1 MHLFEGNVMSVL
13 GHDVDLLGPCVHG
26 ELPGP
31 RSAALLARQSRRESN
46 ARVYGRHF
54 PIAVENAAGSF
65 LQDVDGNVFIDF
77 LTGAGVLSLGHCH
90 PELVAVAAEQLGR
103 FGHGLDLPTAAKDAF
118 VEAQLSM
125 LPGRMAE
132 RTRVHFCGPTGANA
146 VDAAIK
152 LCKTATGRG
161 DVISFQGGFHG
172 TTHAGM
178 ALTGLVANKA
188 PIGNGVPGVHFFPF
202 SNCADCPL
210 SLRRDQCSVNC
221 VGFLEKSLR
230 DPNGGVPR
238 PAAVL
243 LEMVQGEGGVV
254 PADAEFVRRVRDLT
268 RELDVPLVVDE
279 VQTGCGRTGTW
290 FAFEQYG
297 IEPDVIVAS
306 KALSGIGQPVAL
318 IMYDERLDTWRP
330 GAHTGTFRGNQ
341 VAFATGARAVE
352 IVRRDDVLGNVRDR
366 AQQVQRRLDVLRA
379 HPWVRDVRG
388 RGLMWGI
395 ELAHPV
401 TGERAGDV
409 AERVQA
415 RALRRGLIVE
425 LGGRDDCVV
434 RMLPPLN
441 VTADVVD
448 VACSILID
456 ALDHVTAGRPADGA
470 LARPGVDA

>member
-1 MHLFEGNVMSVL
+1 
-13 GHDVDLLGPCVHG
+13 LLGPVDPQWTVRVLG

-31 RSAALLARQSRRESN
+31 RSRELLARQERRESN

-54 PIAVENAAGSF
+54 PIAVEDARGSF
-65 LQDVDGNVFIDF
+65 LRDVDGNVFIDF

-103 FGHGLDLPTAAKDAF
+103 FGHGLDLPSPAKDAF

-132 RTRVHFCGPTGANA
+132 RTKVHFCGPAGANA

-152 LCKTATGRG
+152 LCKIATGRG
-161 DVISFQGGFHG
+161 DVVSFQGGFHG
-172 TTHAGM
+172 TTHVGM
-178 ALTGLVANKA
+178 AVTGVVSTKSAV
-188 PIGNGVPGVHFFPF
+188 GNGVPGVHFFPY
-202 SNCADCPL
+202 SHCGDCPL
-210 SLRRDQCSVNC
+210 GLSRAGCVTNC
-221 VGFLEKSLR
+221 AEFLERSLR
-230 DPNGGVPR
+230 DPNGGIPR

-243 LEMVQGEGGVV
+243 LELVQGEGGVV
-254 PADAEFVRRVRDLT
+254 PADLDFAQRVRALT
-268 RELDVPLVVDE
+268 AELDIPLVVDE

-306 KALSGIGQPVAL
+306 KALSGIGQPVAV
-318 IMYDERLDTWRP
+318 IMYDERLDVWSP

-341 VAFATGARAVE
+341 VAFAAGARAVE
-352 IVRRDDVLGNVRDR
+352 IVRRDGVLQNVAARGAQIAERLAVLRDR
-366 AQQVQRRLDVLRA
+366 
-379 HPWVRDVRG
+379 PGVRGVRG

-395 ELAHPV
+395 EVADPV
-401 TGERAGDV
+401 TGLRSGEL

-415 RALRRGLIVE
+415 RALRGGLIVE

-441 VTADVVD
+441 VTPDVVD
-448 VACSILID
+448 TACDILVEAVEHCLAVAGDRVLLPSL
-456 ALDHVTAGRPADGA
+456 G
-470 LARPGVDA
+470 